1 MIQNVYADCSG
12 FLDCLGKVTP
22 PLGLKYTSETG
33 LIGQLIG
40 DILPTIFGI
49 AGFIT
54 IIMIVISGIQF
65 ITSSGN
71 PEAAGAARGRLVFAL
86 IGFAV
91 IVLSFVILQLIN
103 QVFLGTNVV

>member
-1 MIQNVYADCSG
+1 MALAQ
-12 FLDCLGKVTP
+12 VTLP
-22 PLGLKYTSETG
+22 NSPTSNFTSSG
-33 LIGQLIG
+33 LIGKI
-40 DILPTIFGI
+40 ISEFLPYIFGI

-86 IGFAV
+86 IGFGL
-91 IVLSFVILQLIN
+91 IVMSFVILQLIDEI
-103 QVFLGTNVV
+103 FLGTNIVG